1 MARRKRAAGNFNSAF
16 DEELENV
23 KTPEDDL
30 QNDSLLNLSN
40 ETVSVEEKLS
50 TNEEPSTH
58 ETTSETVPSSESSNK
73 FGLVRETQKHLSEM
87 IPRTYKLRQDTVD
100 SLESLVYKDKKRS
113 RKIPGTKGFISDFV
127 DNAIWQ
133 HFLQLGLITE
143 EEANKHVKDYS
154 KYPINIDN
162 FNDYMNE
169 IEEDY

>member
-1 MARRKRAAGNFNSAF
+1 MARKKRATGDFSSAF

-30 QNDSLLNLSN
+30 QN
-40 ETVSVEEKLS
+40 ETLPDQ
-50 TNEEPSTH
+50 TNEPTNTVVETIPKDEERASD
-58 ETTSETVPSSESSNK
+58 TTSSSDNSNK
-73 FGLVRETQKHLSEM
+73 FGLIRQNQQNVSKM

-100 SLESLVYKDKKRS
+100 GLESLVFRDKKRNK
-113 RKIPGTKGFISDFV
+113 KIPGTKGFISDFV

-154 KYPINIDN
+154 KYPINIEN
-162 FNDYMNE
+162 FTDFMNG
-169 IEEDY
+169 IEEDL